1 MNPRM
6 LPLSLFVVAFGLSAV
21 ACTSGTTTELPVNC
35 PADLWLQT
43 TPLVDTLLVGEFVN
57 LRANAFG
64 CAGTV
69 ALATTWLWR
78 SSDTLVARVDSTS
91 GRVQARRSGT
101 ATITPRS
108 PIYGNGIAAG
118 ITVMP

>member
-6 LPLSLFVVAFGLSAV
+6 LPLFVVALGLSAI

-35 PADLWLQT
+35 PADLRLQT

-57 LRANAFG
+57 LRASAFG

-69 ALATTWLWR
+69 TLATTWLWH

-91 GRVQARRSGT
+91 GRVQARRAGS

-108 PIYGNGIAAG
+108 STYGSGIPAG
-118 ITVMP
+118 ITVLP